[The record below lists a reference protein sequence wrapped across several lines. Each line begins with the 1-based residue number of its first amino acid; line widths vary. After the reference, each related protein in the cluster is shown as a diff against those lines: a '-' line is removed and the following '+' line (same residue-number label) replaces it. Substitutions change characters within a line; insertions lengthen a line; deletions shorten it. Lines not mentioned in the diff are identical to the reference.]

1 MDEIIRELAKAIREI
16 TGHGEYWGG
25 RTTEINARVARLM
38 GQTPERITPHE
49 EYAAYAKLAH
59 NADKIR

>member
-1 MDEIIRELAKAIREI
+1 MNEIINEIKKAIRDI

-49 EYAAYAKLAH
+49 EYAACAKLAKSA
-59 NADKIR
+59 NEIR